1 MGRLALV
8 RGEAGGGK
16 TSLVRSFVETCP
28 DGVRVLWGACDP
40 LSTPM
45 TLAPFQDIGARKNI
59 IESIGSTD
67 HLNFIAAGVPGFNPV
82 QEYTNYD
89 VRIHHTNMDTMDRMN
104 PDDVKEAA
112 VVFATFAYNAAMRDA
127 MMPRQLQH

>member
-1 MGRLALV
+1 
-8 RGEAGGGK
+8 
-16 TSLVRSFVETCP
+16 
-28 DGVRVLWGACDP
+28 
-40 LSTPM
+40 
-45 TLAPFQDIGARKNI
+45 
-59 IESIGSTD
+59 
-67 HLNFIAAGVPGFNPV
+67 V